1 MLPLK
6 TRQFSSTFLDFW
18 RNSRGYEEEVR
29 TADRDVMKA
38 LLNPLVSNND
48 NVSCK
53 CGVAR
58 NHPLGNMMVE
68 FARQWSTVHSQKNT
82 QRVRNID
89 AAAYSDNG
97 DEKDRNYDE
106 DDECV
111 NTFNKDFRKD
121 VPSQNSMTLID
132 KVSVDDYQSSDTTS
146 EESVLHA
153 ELCKN
158 NVTSENNNGYLF
170 GSSFSNDKYLNELFC
185 EESCIKPLP
194 CYKHVNRSKLTVSS
208 CLTLCINESVLKSVL
223 QSGER
228 VSRNQD
234 VNVCGR
240 IAILHGFMKEGATS
254 ISVTGVE
261 VIGMYD
267 YIEGKLQP
275 FSQRCY
281 LNDVKDI
288 KEPLPSSFGLG
299 VNLGEFLEQW
309 KVSSFETAGR
319 REIECSPV
327 AWLLTSPALG
337 VLLDWQVR
345 KEVFNYLESV
355 SSKSNATKQV
365 SSALHSDGYSREWC
379 NILVVVDEYR
389 CVETGIPLV
398 EAYQFF
404 ANGTVNLVN
413 FDIN

>member
-111 NTFNKDFRKD
+111 NTFSKDFRK
-121 VPSQNSMTLID
+121 VVLSQNSMTLID

-146 EESVLHA
+146 EESVLQA

-158 NVTSENNNGYLF
+158 DVTSENNNSYLL

-185 EESCIKPLP
+185 EDSCIKPLP
-194 CYKHVNRSKLTVSS
+194 WYKHVNRSKLTVSS
-208 CLTLCINESVLKSVL
+208 CLTLTINESVLKSVL

-228 VSRNQD
+228 VSRNHD
-234 VNVCGR
+234 VHVCGR
-240 IAILHGFMKEGATS
+240 IAVLHGFMKEGATS

-281 LNDVKDI
+281 LNDVKVI
-288 KEPLPSSFGLG
+288 IILQYNVGENVIRKVNICKRKMSSL
-299 VNLGEFLEQW
+299 
-309 KVSSFETAGR
+309 
-319 REIECSPV
+319 
-327 AWLLTSPALG
+327 
-337 VLLDWQVR
+337 
-345 KEVFNYLESV
+345 
-355 SSKSNATKQV
+355 
-365 SSALHSDGYSREWC
+365 
-379 NILVVVDEYR
+379 
-389 CVETGIPLV
+389 
-398 EAYQFF
+398 
-404 ANGTVNLVN
+404 
-413 FDIN
+413 

>member
-58 NHPLGNMMVE
+58 NHPFGNMMVE

-97 DEKDRNYDE
+97 DEKDGNNDE
-106 DDECV
+106 DDDCV
-111 NTFNKDFRKD
+111 NTFSIDFRKD
-121 VPSQNSMTLID
+121 VLSQNSMTLID

-146 EESVLHA
+146 EESVLQA

-158 NVTSENNNGYLF
+158 DVTSENNNSYLF
-170 GSSFSNDKYLNELFC
+170 GSSFSNDKYLNKLFC

-194 CYKHVNRSKLTVSS
+194 WYKHGNRSKLTVSS
-208 CLTLCINESVLKSVL
+208 CFTLGINESVLKSVL
-223 QSGER
+223 QSGEK
-228 VSRNQD
+228 VSRNHD

-240 IAILHGFMKEGATS
+240 IAILHGFMKEGATC

-267 YIEGKLQP
+267 YIKGKLQP

-288 KEPLPSSFGLG
+288 KEPMPSSFDLG

-319 REIECSPV
+319 REIECFPV

-365 SSALHSDGYSREWC
+365 SSALHSDDYSREWC